1 MIAPMT
7 TAGRPRRLI
16 RLALLTALMFIA
28 AACGGGD
35 DAAEPSQDDATGGAP
50 AGESAGSEEAA
61 PAGGGELEE
70 VVVSMPVVPP
80 NFVMIQ
86 PWVAQEQ
93 GFYEKFGVPVEI
105 ISLETGIA
113 ALRGAQAG
121 SADVGA
127 APTPALIAAVAE
139 GADVKGY
146 YTYSPGLEAQMVVTE
161 DVQSCED
168 LEGKVLGVDE
178 VGGFAE
184 VLTRAVYTSCGL
196 TQDDV
201 QYQSFPGAEG
211 QAMAQGQAASG
222 VLHID
227 EAENVMRQF
236 PDANLHVLENL
247 WETVPLWHYAAYA
260 SPQSVFDAKR
270 DSIVAFTAGN
280 VCATRFMQDTANKD
294 EVVAFAAELT
304 EVPEDIVATTYDT
317 FVSDEIW
324 PDDHGLPQD
333 MIEFTGQQQ
342 VELGAIEESALPA
355 YEDVVDLSIYEDATA
370 LVDEQGC

>member
-1 MIAPMT
+1 MLHPT
-7 TAGRPRRLI
+7 TSAKRPGRRVW
-16 RLALLTALMFIA
+16 LALLAALALIA
-28 AACGGGD
+28 AGCGGGEP
-35 DAAEPSQDDATGGAP
+35 AAEPAEGAGTEQDAT
-50 AGESAGSEEAA
+50 AGDTASEDEAA
-61 PAGGGELEE
+61 GGDLEE

-86 PWVAQEQ
+86 PWIAEEQ
-93 GFYEKFGVPVEI
+93 GFYDKFGVPVEI

-127 APTPALIAAVAE
+127 APTPALIAANAE
-139 GADVKGY
+139 GAVVKGY

-184 VLTRAVYTSCGL
+184 VLTRAVYSSCGL

-222 VLHID
+222 ILHID
-227 EAENVMRQF
+227 EAENIMRQF
-236 PDANLHVLENL
+236 PEAGLHVLADL

-260 SPQSVFDAKR
+260 SPQEILDTKR

-280 VCATRFMQDTANKD
+280 ICSTRYMQDTANKD
-294 EVVAFAAELT
+294 DVVAFAADLT

-317 FVSDEIW
+317 FVEDEIW
-324 PDDHGLPQD
+324 PDDHGLPED

-342 VELGAIEESALPA
+342 VELGNIAEGDLPA
-355 YEDVVDLSIYEDATA
+355 YEDVVDLTIYEDATA

>member
-1 MIAPMT
+1 MLHPT
-7 TAGRPRRLI
+7 TPAKWPRR
-16 RLALLTALMFIA
+16 RVWLALLAAFALIA
-28 AACGGGD
+28 AGCGGGEP
-35 DAAEPSQDDATGGAP
+35 AAEPAEGAGTEQDAA
-50 AGESAGSEEAA
+50 AGDTASEDEAA
-61 PAGGGELEE
+61 GGDLEE
-70 VVVSMPVVPP
+70 VIVSMPVVPP

-86 PWVAQEQ
+86 PWIAEEQ

-127 APTPALIAAVAE
+127 APTPALIAANAE
-139 GADVKGY
+139 GAVVKGY

-184 VLTRAVYTSCGL
+184 VLTRAVYSSCGL

-227 EAENVMRQF
+227 EAENIMRQF
-236 PDANLHVLENL
+236 PEAGLHVLANL

-260 SPQSVFDAKR
+260 SPQEILDTKR

-280 VCATRFMQDTANKD
+280 ICSTRYMQDTANKD
-294 EVVAFAAELT
+294 DVVAFAADLT

-317 FVSDEIW
+317 FVEDEIW
-324 PDDHGLPQD
+324 PDDHGLPED

-342 VELGAIEESALPA
+342 VELGNIAEGDLPA
-355 YEDVVDLSIYEDATA
+355 YEDVVDLTIYEDATA

>member
-1 MIAPMT
+1 MLHRT
-7 TAGRPRRLI
+7 TATARPRRLLWI
-16 RLALLTALMFIA
+16 SLFA
-28 AACGGGD
+28 ACTLVAAGCGGGE
-35 DAAEPSQDDATGGAP
+35 AADQP
-50 AGESAGSEEAA
+50 EEAEGGGTEQ
-61 PAGGGELEE
+61 AGGGEAATEGEAAGGELEE

-86 PWVAQEQ
+86 PWIAEEQ
-93 GFYEKFGVPVEI
+93 GFFEKFGVPVEI

-127 APTPALIAAVAE
+127 APTPALIAANAE
-139 GADVKGY
+139 GAVVKGY
-146 YTYSPGLEAQMVVTE
+146 YTYSPGLEAQMVATE

-227 EAENVMRQF
+227 EAENIMRQF
-236 PDANLHVLENL
+236 PDAGLHVLANL

-260 SPQSVFDAKR
+260 SPQEILDTKR

-280 VCATRFMQDTANKD
+280 VCATRYMQDTANKD
-294 EVVAFAAELT
+294 AVVAFAAELT
-304 EVPEDIVATTYDT
+304 EVPEDIVARTYDT
-317 FVSDEIW
+317 FVEDEIW
-324 PDDHGLPQD
+324 PDDHGLPED

-342 VELGAIEESALPA
+342 VELGNIAEADLPA
-355 YEDVVDLSIYEDATA
+355 YEDVVDLTIYEDATA
-370 LVDEQGC
+370 LIDEQGC

>member
-1 MIAPMT
+1 MIHT
-7 TAGRPRRLI
+7 LTAAGWPRRLV
-16 RLALLTALMFIA
+16 RLALLIALMLIA
-28 AACGGGD
+28 AACGGGADEQAEAD
-35 DAAEPSQDDATGGAP
+35 DAPDDTATD
-50 AGESAGSEEAA
+50 EAA
-61 PAGGGELEE
+61 ADEPAAELEE

-80 NFVMIQ
+80 NFVMVQ
-86 PWVAQEQ
+86 PWLAQEQ
-93 GFYEKFGVPVEI
+93 GFYDKFGVPVEI

-127 APTPALIAAVAE
+127 APTPALIAANAE
-139 GADVKGY
+139 GAVVKGY

-201 QYQSFPGAEG
+201 QYQTFPGAEG
-211 QAMAQGQAASG
+211 QAMAQGQSVSG
-222 VLHID
+222 ILHID

-236 PDANLHVLENL
+236 PDAGLHVLADL
-247 WETVPLWHYAAYA
+247 WETVPLWHYASYA
-260 SPQSVFDAKR
+260 SPQEVLDGKR

-280 VCATRFMQDTANKD
+280 VCATRFMQDTANRD
-294 EVVAFAAELT
+294 EVVAFASELT
-304 EVPEDIVATTYDT
+304 EVPEDIVATTYDI
-317 FVSDEIW
+317 FVEDEIW

-342 VELGAIEESALPA
+342 VDLGAIDEADLPA
-355 YEDVVDLSIYEDATA
+355 YEDVVDLTIYEDATA
-370 LVDEQGC
+370 LIDEQGGC

>member
-1 MIAPMT
+1 MSHQIPA
-7 TAGRPRRLI
+7 AVPRRLAWVALLAA
-16 RLALLTALMFIA
+16 LALVA
-28 AACGGGD
+28 AACAEDGAGEQDGGADGAATEGDGEAAGGD
-35 DAAEPSQDDATGGAP
+35 
-50 AGESAGSEEAA
+50 
-61 PAGGGELEE
+61 LEE

-86 PWVAQEQ
+86 PWVAEEQ
-93 GFYEKFGVPVEI
+93 GYYEQFGVPVEI

-127 APTPALIAAVAE
+127 APTPALIAANAE

-184 VLTRAVYTSCGL
+184 VLTRFVYTSCGL

-222 VLHID
+222 ILHID
-227 EAENVMRQF
+227 EAENVIRQF
-236 PDANLHVLENL
+236 PDAGLQVLENL

-260 SPQSVFDAKR
+260 SPQSILDSKR

-280 VCATRFMQDTANKD
+280 ICATRYMQNTDNKD
-294 EVVAFAAELT
+294 AVVEFAAGLT

-317 FVSDEIW
+317 FIEDEIW
-324 PDDHGLPQD
+324 PADHGLPQD
-333 MIEFTGQQQ
+333 MIEFTAQQQ
-342 VELGAIEESALPA
+342 VELGNIDEADVPA
-355 YEDVVDLSIYEDATA
+355 YEDVVDLTIYEDAAA
-370 LVDEQGC
+370 LADEQGC

>member
-1 MIAPMT
+1 MITPT
-7 TAGRPRRLI
+7 TAAGRPRRLI
-16 RLALLTALMFIA
+16 RLTLLTALLFIA
-28 AACGGGD
+28 AACGGG
-35 DAAEPSQDDATGGAP
+35 AAEQGEGDDGGGDATSERA
-50 AGESAGSEEAA
+50 AGSEAG
-61 PAGGGELEE
+61 PAEDGGGELEE
-70 VVVSMPVVPP
+70 IVVSMPVVPP

-93 GFYEKFGVPVEI
+93 GFYEKYGVPVEI

-178 VGGFAE
+178 IGGFAE

-211 QAMAQGQAASG
+211 QAMAQGQASSG

-227 EAENVMRQF
+227 EAENVIRQF
-236 PDANLHVLENL
+236 PDAGLHVLENL

-260 SPQSVFDAKR
+260 SPQGILDGKH

-280 VCATRFMQDTANKD
+280 ICATRYMQDTANKD
-294 EVVAFAAELT
+294 AVVAFASELT
-304 EVPEDIVATTYDT
+304 EVPEDIVANTYDT
-317 FVSDEIW
+317 FVEDEIW

-342 VELGAIEESALPA
+342 VDLGAIEEANLPA
-355 YEDVVDLSIYEDATA
+355 YEDVVDLSIYEEATA

>member
-1 MIAPMT
+1 MLHPT
-7 TAGRPRRLI
+7 TSAKRPGRRVW
-16 RLALLTALMFIA
+16 LALLAALALIA
-28 AACGGGD
+28 AGCGGGEP
-35 DAAEPSQDDATGGAP
+35 AAEPAEGAGTEQDAT
-50 AGESAGSEEAA
+50 AGDTASEDEAA
-61 PAGGGELEE
+61 GGDLEE

-86 PWVAQEQ
+86 PWIAEEQ
-93 GFYEKFGVPVEI
+93 GFYDKFGVPVEI

-127 APTPALIAAVAE
+127 APTPALIAANAE
-139 GADVKGY
+139 GAVVKGY

-184 VLTRAVYTSCGL
+184 VLTRAVYSSCGL

-222 VLHID
+222 ILHID
-227 EAENVMRQF
+227 EAENIMRQF
-236 PDANLHVLENL
+236 PEAGLHVLADL

-260 SPQSVFDAKR
+260 SPQEILDTKR

-280 VCATRFMQDTANKD
+280 ICSTRYMQDTANKD
-294 EVVAFAAELT
+294 DVVAFAADLT

-317 FVSDEIW
+317 FVEDEIW
-324 PDDHGLPQD
+324 PDDHGLPED
-333 MIEFTGQQQ
+333 MIEFTGRQQ
-342 VELGAIEESALPA
+342 VELGNIAEGDLPA
-355 YEDVVDLSIYEDATA
+355 YEDVVDLTIYEDATA